1 MFAPSKS
8 WSGEAACRV
17 VDGVLSRFLYNG
29 LRCFDFGKVGGLQ
42 FPFPVL
48 VGDIGG
54 TNARFALLQEPGG
67 ALSAPQ
73 HRATHDFPS
82 LEAALADTI
91 PHFAA
96 RPRSVVA
103 CAAGPVEGR
112 HVNMTNAHWDIDGA
126 HVAGASDL
134 AQGLILN
141 DFEAQAL
148 TLPVIEPAWVRMI
161 GDAAPRPRGAKLV
174 LGPGTGLGAAALSE
188 VDRKHFSLASQAG
201 PLDFGPVGAQEGA
214 IWPHIS
220 IMPHGRISA
229 ETVLSGGGLARLH
242 QARFTARGLVAPTI
256 DQAALVERARAG
268 HDGEE
273 AETVRL
279 FWRLAARYAGDMTM
293 AFLATGGVTFSGGV
307 LPRLLDLL
315 DPVAFRARFEDKAP
329 FGELLRKVPTSIVTV
344 DDTVLHGLGAIAA
357 SPDKYAI
364 DFRRRAW
371 C

>member
-1 MFAPSKS
+1 M
-8 WSGEAACRV
+8 
-17 VDGVLSRFLYNG
+17 
-29 LRCFDFGKVGGLQ
+29 Q

-54 TNARFALLQEPGG
+54 TNARFALIQEPGR
-67 ALSAPQ
+67 ALPPPQ

-82 LEAALADTI
+82 LEAALADAI

-126 HVAGASDL
+126 HVAEVSDL
-134 AQGLILN
+134 AQGLVLN

-148 TLPVIEPAWVRMI
+148 TLPVLEAAWVHTI
-161 GDAAPRPRGAKLV
+161 GDAPPRPRGAQLV
-174 LGPGTGLGAAALSE
+174 LGPGTGLGAAALIE
-188 VDRKHFSLASQAG
+188 VDGKHFALASEAG
-201 PLDFGPVGAQEGA
+201 HVDFGPVGAEEGA
-214 IWPHIS
+214 IWPHIP

-229 ETVLSGGGLARLH
+229 ETVLSGAGLARLH
-242 QARFTARGLVAPTI
+242 QARFTARGLVAPAI
-256 DQAALVERARAG
+256 DQASLVERAKADR
-268 HDGEE
+268 HGEE

-315 DPVAFRARFEDKAP
+315 DAAAFRARFEDKAP
-329 FGELLRKVPTSIVTV
+329 FGELLRKVPTRIVTT
-344 DDTVLHGLGAIAA
+344 DDTVLRGLGALAA
-357 SPDKYAI
+357 SPEDYAI
-364 DFRRRAW
+364 DFGRRAW
-371 C
+371 R